1 MIKYYA
7 VKKGREPGIYR
18 SWSECKK
25 QVHRFPGA
33 EFKSFSS
40 LEEAQGYMGME
51 IKPKPTK
58 TPAVDLPF
66 PAAFVDGSY
75 NSSTGIYGYG
85 VHFVVDG
92 EKHTLSGCGFDPG
105 MASMHNI
112 AGEIEGCMAAVK
124 KAKEMGLSELTIYYD
139 YTGIEM
145 WATGQW
151 QCNKPGTKAYRA
163 FMEKAE
169 QEGMKIHFR
178 KVKGHSG
185 VTGNEIADQL
195 AKEAVGI

>member
-1 MIKYYA
+1 MVKYYA
-7 VKKGREPGIYR
+7 VKNGREPGIYR
-18 SWSECKK
+18 SWSECKN

-40 LEEAQGYMGME
+40 LEDAQEYLGVKIE
-51 IKPKPTK
+51 SKPVKI
-58 TPAVDLPF
+58 PAVNLPF
-66 PAAFVDGSY
+66 PAAYVDGSY
-75 NSSTGIYGYG
+75 NPAIRVYGYG
-85 VHFVVDG
+85 GFIVVDG
-92 EKHTLSGCGFDPG
+92 KKYTFSGNGSDPE
-105 MASMHNI
+105 MASMRNV

-124 KAKEMGLSELTIYYD
+124 KAKEIGLSELTIYYD

-151 QCNKPGTKAYRA
+151 KCNKTGTAAYRD
-163 FMEKAE
+163 FMQKVREDSFTVK
-169 QEGMKIHFR
+169 FR

-185 VTGNEIADQL
+185 VPGNEIADQL

>member
-7 VKKGREPGIYR
+7 VRKGREPGIYR
-18 SWSECKK
+18 SWSDCKK
-25 QVHRFPGA
+25 QVHGFHGA

-40 LEEAQGYMGME
+40 LEDAQEYMGIE
-51 IKPKPTK
+51 IEPKPPK
-58 TPAVDLPF
+58 TPAMDLPF
-66 PAAFVDGSY
+66 PAAYVDGSY
-75 NSSTGIYGYG
+75 NPATRVYGYG
-85 VHFVVDG
+85 GFIMVDG
-92 EKHTLSGCGFDPG
+92 KRYTFSGNGSDPE
-105 MASMHNI
+105 MASMRNV
-112 AGEIEGCMAAVK
+112 AGEIKGCMAAVK

-151 QCNKPGTKAYRA
+151 RCNKTGTAAYRD
-163 FMEKAE
+163 FMQRVKK
-169 QEGMKIHFR
+169 EGFTVKFR

-195 AKEAVGI
+195 AKEAAGI